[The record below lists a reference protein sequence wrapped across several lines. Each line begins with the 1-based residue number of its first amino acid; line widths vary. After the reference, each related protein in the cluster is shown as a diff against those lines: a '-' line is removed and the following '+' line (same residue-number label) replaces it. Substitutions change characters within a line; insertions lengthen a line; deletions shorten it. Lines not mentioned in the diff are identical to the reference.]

1 MLSRFFRREKPDPET
16 REKLD
21 QGVEK
26 ARTGFFGRIKTLLT
40 AERPIDEDLWDELE
54 ELLIQADVGV
64 ALTDRLM
71 ERMREEHRKGEIQS
85 SRDLFDALKDALATS
100 LEDVADPR
108 DLLRRG
114 ELSVVLVVGVNGVGK
129 TTSIAK
135 LGNLLQRQGYK
146 VVLAAGDTFRAA
158 AIDQLKIWGERAR
171 LPVVAHQPNA
181 DPGSVVFDAI
191 SAARARAADVVI
203 VDTAGRLHTK
213 FNLMEE
219 LKKIRRVI
227 DKQNVPYVTTILVV
241 DATTGQ
247 NAVSQAEQFAKTA
260 GLDGIVITK
269 LDGTAKGG
277 VVFAVTE
284 AVKVPVMFVGTGE
297 KMDDIADFDP
307 DDFVDALVGDGR
319 A

>member
-1 MLSRFFRREKPDPET
+1 MLNRLFR

-26 ARTGFFGRIKTLLT
+26 SRTGFFGRIKTLLT
-40 AERPIDEDLWDELE
+40 AERPIDDDLWDELE

-64 ALTDRLM
+64 QLTDELM
-71 ERMREEHRKGEIQS
+71 ERLRGEHRDGEIQS

-100 LEDVADPR
+100 LEDVAEKQAKAP
-108 DLLRRG
+108 LVQRG
-114 ELSVVLVVGVNGVGK
+114 VLSCILVVGVNGVGK

-135 LGNLLQRQGYK
+135 LGNLYRSQGYN
-146 VVLAAGDTFRAA
+146 VVLAAADTFRAA
-158 AIDQLKIWGERAR
+158 AIDQLKIWGERAKV
-171 LPVVAHQPNA
+171 PVVAHQPNA
-181 DPGSVVFDAI
+181 DPSSVVFDALS
-191 SAARARAADVVI
+191 SARSRNADVVI

-227 DKQNVPYVTTILVV
+227 DKQNVPNVTTVLVV

-247 NAVSQAEQFAKTA
+247 NAIVQAQQFAKTA
-260 GLDGIVITK
+260 GLDGLIVTK

-277 VVFAVTE
+277 VVFAVTRE
-284 AVKVPVMFVGTGE
+284 VGVPIMFVGTGE
-297 KMDDIADFDP
+297 KIDDMSDFDA

-319 A
+319 V

>member
-1 MLSRFFRREKPDPET
+1 MLNRLFR

-26 ARTGFFGRIKTLLT
+26 SRTGFFGRIRTLLT
-40 AERPIDEDLWDELE
+40 AERPIDDDLWDELE

-64 ALTDRLM
+64 QLTDELM
-71 ERMREEHRKGEIQS
+71 ERLRGEHRSGEIQH

-100 LEDVADPR
+100 LEDVAEKQAQKP
-108 DLLRRG
+108 LVQPG
-114 ELSVVLVVGVNGVGK
+114 SLSCILVVGVNGVGK

-135 LGNLLQRQGYK
+135 LGNLYRSQGYN

-158 AIDQLKIWGERAR
+158 AIDQLKIWGERAKV
-171 LPVVAHQPNA
+171 PVVAHQPNA
-181 DPGSVVFDAI
+181 DPGSVVFDALS
-191 SAARARAADVVI
+191 SARSRNADVVI

-227 DKQNVPYVTTILVV
+227 DKQNVPNVTTVLVV

-247 NAVSQAEQFAKTA
+247 NAITQAQQFAKTA
-260 GLDGIVITK
+260 GLDGLVVTK

-277 VVFAVTE
+277 VVFAVTRE
-284 AVKVPVMFVGTGE
+284 VGVPIMFVGTGE
-297 KMDDIADFDP
+297 KLDDMSDFDA

>member
-1 MLSRFFRREKPDPET
+1 MLNRLFR

-26 ARTGFFGRIKTLLT
+26 SRTGFFGRIRTLLT
-40 AERPIDEDLWDELE
+40 AERPIDDDLWDELE

-64 ALTDRLM
+64 QLTDELM
-71 ERMREEHRKGEIQS
+71 ERLRGEHRSGEIQH

-100 LEDVADPR
+100 LEDVAEQQAERP
-108 DLLRRG
+108 LVQRG
-114 ELSVVLVVGVNGVGK
+114 TLSCILVVGVNGVGK

-135 LGNLLQRQGYK
+135 LGNLFRSQGYS

-158 AIDQLKIWGERAR
+158 AIDQLKIWGERAKV
-171 LPVVAHQPNA
+171 PVVALQPNA
-181 DPGSVVFDAI
+181 DPGSVVFDALS
-191 SAARARAADVVI
+191 SARSRNADVVI

-227 DKQNVPYVTTILVV
+227 DKQNVPNVTTLLVV

-247 NAVSQAEQFAKTA
+247 NAIVQAQQFARTA
-260 GLDGIVITK
+260 GLDGLIVTK

-277 VVFAVTE
+277 VVFAVTR
-284 AVKVPVMFVGTGE
+284 AVGVPIMFVGTGE
-297 KMDDIADFDP
+297 KIDDMSDFDA

>member
-1 MLSRFFRREKPDPET
+1 MLNRLFR

-26 ARTGFFGRIKTLLT
+26 SRSGFFGRIRTLLT
-40 AERPIDEDLWDELE
+40 AERPIDDDLWDELE

-64 ALTDRLM
+64 QLTDELM
-71 ERMREEHRKGEIQS
+71 ERLRAEHRAGEIQH

-100 LEDVADPR
+100 LEEVAEAKGPKP
-108 DLLRRG
+108 LVQRG
-114 ELSVVLVVGVNGVGK
+114 ALSCILVVGVNGVGK
-129 TTSIAK
+129 TTTIGK
-135 LGNLLQRQGYK
+135 LGNLFREQGYG

-158 AIDQLKIWGERAR
+158 AIDQLKIWGERAKV
-171 LPVVAHQPNA
+171 PVVAHQPNA
-181 DPGSVVFDAI
+181 DPGSVVFDALS
-191 SAARARAADVVI
+191 SARSRNADVVI

-227 DKQNVPYVTTILVV
+227 DKQNVAHVTTVLVV

-247 NAVSQAEQFAKTA
+247 NAITQAQQFAKTA
-260 GLDGIVITK
+260 GLDGLVVTK

-277 VVFAVTE
+277 VVFAVTRE
-284 AVKVPVMFVGTGE
+284 VGVPILFVGTGE
-297 KMDDIADFDP
+297 KLDDMSDFDA

>member
-1 MLSRFFRREKPDPET
+1 MLSRFFRREKPDPAA
-16 REKLD
+16 REKLE

-26 ARTGFFGRIKTLLT
+26 TRAGFFGRIKTLLT
-40 AERPIDEDLWDELE
+40 AERPIDDDLWDELE

-100 LEDVADPR
+100 LEDVAEHR
-108 DLLRRG
+108 DLIRRG

-135 LGNLLQRQGYK
+135 LGNLLQQQGYK

-158 AIDQLKIWGERAR
+158 AVEQLAAWGERAGCEVIR
-171 LPVVAHQPNA
+171 AAPGS
-181 DPGSVVFDAI
+181 DPGAVAFDAVE
-191 SAARARAADVVI
+191 AARARGHDVVI
-203 VDTAGRLHTK
+203 CDTAGRLHTQQP
-213 FNLMEE
+213 LMEE
-219 LKKIRRVI
+219 LRKVRRVI
-227 DKQNVPYVTTILVV
+227 AKQMPDAPHETLLTI

-247 NAVSQAEQFAKTA
+247 NGLRQAMLFREAVDVT
-260 GLDGIVITK
+260 GIVLTK

-277 VVFAVTE
+277 IALAIAQE
-284 AVKVPVMFVGTGE
+284 LGVPVKLIGVGEGLE
-297 KMDDIADFDP
+297 DLRPFDP
-307 DDFVDALVGDGR
+307 DDFAR
-319 A
+319 AILEV

>member
-1 MLSRFFRREKPDPET
+1 
-16 REKLD
+16 
-21 QGVEK
+21 
-26 ARTGFFGRIKTLLT
+26 
-40 AERPIDEDLWDELE
+40 
-54 ELLIQADVGV
+54 
-64 ALTDRLM
+64 LTDDLMDRL
-71 ERMREEHRKGEIQS
+71 RGEHRSGEIQH

-100 LEDVADPR
+100 LEDVAEKQAKTP
-108 DLLRRG
+108 LVRRG
-114 ELSVVLVVGVNGVGK
+114 TLSCILVVGVNGVGK

-135 LGNLLQRQGYK
+135 LGHLYRSQGYN

-158 AIDQLKIWGERAR
+158 AIDQLKIWGERAKV
-171 LPVVAHQPNA
+171 PVVAHQPNA
-181 DPGSVVFDAI
+181 DPGSVVFDALS
-191 SAARARAADVVI
+191 SARSRNADVVI

-227 DKQNVPYVTTILVV
+227 DKQNVPNVTTVLVV

-247 NAVSQAEQFAKTA
+247 NAITQAQQFAKTA
-260 GLDGIVITK
+260 GLDGLIVTK

-277 VVFAVTE
+277 VVFAVTRE
-284 AVKVPVMFVGTGE
+284 VGVPIMFVGTGE
-297 KMDDIADFDP
+297 KLDDMSDFDA

>member
-1 MLSRFFRREKPDPET
+1 MLNRLFR

-26 ARTGFFGRIKTLLT
+26 SRTGFFGRIRTLLT
-40 AERPIDEDLWDELE
+40 AERPIDDDLWDELE

-64 ALTDRLM
+64 QLTDELM
-71 ERMREEHRKGEIQS
+71 ERLRGEHRSGEIQN

-100 LEDVADPR
+100 LEDVAEKQAQTP
-108 DLLRRG
+108 LVQRG
-114 ELSVVLVVGVNGVGK
+114 QLSCILVVGVNGVGK

-135 LGNLLQRQGYK
+135 LGNLYRSQGYN

-158 AIDQLKIWGERAR
+158 AIDQLKIWGERAKV
-171 LPVVAHQPNA
+171 PVVAHQPNA
-181 DPGSVVFDAI
+181 DPGSVVFDALS
-191 SAARARAADVVI
+191 SARSRNADVVI

-227 DKQNVPYVTTILVV
+227 DKQNVPNVTTVLVV

-247 NAVSQAEQFAKTA
+247 NAITQAQQFAKTA
-260 GLDGIVITK
+260 GLDGLIVTK

-277 VVFAVTE
+277 VVFAVTRE
-284 AVKVPVMFVGTGE
+284 VGVPIMFVGTGE
-297 KMDDIADFDP
+297 KLDDMSDFDA

>member
-1 MLSRFFRREKPDPET
+1 MLDRLFR

-26 ARTGFFGRIKTLLT
+26 SRSGFFGRIRTLLT
-40 AERPIDEDLWDELE
+40 AERPIDDDLWDELE

-64 ALTDRLM
+64 QLTDDLM
-71 ERMREEHRKGEIQS
+71 ERLRGEHRAGEIQN

-100 LEDVADPR
+100 LEDAAEKQAKAPLVQ
-108 DLLRRG
+108 RG
-114 ELSVVLVVGVNGVGK
+114 QLSCILVVGVNGVGK

-135 LGNLLQRQGYK
+135 LGNLYRSQGYT
-146 VVLAAGDTFRAA
+146 VILAAGDTFRAA
-158 AIDQLKIWGERAR
+158 AIDQLKIWGERAKV
-171 LPVVAHQPNA
+171 PVVAHQPNA
-181 DPGSVVFDAI
+181 DPGSVVFDALS
-191 SAARARAADVVI
+191 SARSRNADLVI

-227 DKQNVPYVTTILVV
+227 DKQNVPNVTTVLVV

-247 NAVSQAEQFAKTA
+247 NAINQAQQFAKTA
-260 GLDGIVITK
+260 GLDGLIVTK

-277 VVFAVTE
+277 VVFAVTRE
-284 AVKVPVMFVGTGE
+284 VGVPIMFVGTGE
-297 KMDDIADFDP
+297 KIDDMSDFDA

>member
-1 MLSRFFRREKPDPET
+1 MLSRFFRRD
-16 REKLD
+16 KLD

-26 ARTGFFGRIKTLLT
+26 TRTGFFGKIKTLLT
-40 AERPIDEDLWDELE
+40 AERPIDDDLWDELE

-71 ERMREEHRKGEIQS
+71 ERMRGEHRSGEIQS
-85 SRDLFDALKDALATS
+85 SRDLFEALKDALATS
-100 LEDVADPR
+100 LEEVAEKR
-108 DLLRRG
+108 ALLRRG
-114 ELSVVLVVGVNGVGK
+114 ELSLVLVVGVNGVGK

-135 LGNLLQRQGYK
+135 LGNLLQQQGHK

-171 LPVVAHQPNA
+171 LPVIAHQPNA

-191 SAARARAADVVI
+191 SAARARGADVVI

-227 DKQNVPYVTTILVV
+227 DKQNVSYVTTVLVV

-247 NAVSQAEQFAKTA
+247 NAVTQAEQFAKTA

-277 VVFAVTE
+277 VVFAVTQ

-297 KMDDIADFDP
+297 KMDDISDFDA

-319 A
+319 V